1 MVFLTR
7 ARGHHHPRA
16 GVIEC
21 AVIGIKDARWGD
33 RPLALI
39 VRDPKTQPPANEDDV
54 KAHVNG
60 LLWQGH
66 HFKIRRAAENH
77 ICRSSRTDER
87 GQDQQEGVAR
97 EIWRCSLASAEQNQT
112 LGREAPDQ
120 TRIAGRVPMTNNP
133 DANDPRSE
141 SISDQASR
149 STLALNPLVGLRRQ
163 GLVDSTMILLNAIA
177 REPAVAV
184 NQLLEFLGEMGNVVA
199 GKSERK
205 PEAGDKRFADKT
217 WKDSAVHRGLLQA
230 YLAWGDSLNKFID
243 QTSLSDINKTRP
255 HLVASMFIDAAAPTN
270 NLLSNPAAV
279 RQFFDTGGSRLR
291 RRGKH

>member
-1 MVFLTR
+1 
-7 ARGHHHPRA
+7 
-16 GVIEC
+16 
-21 AVIGIKDARWGD
+21 
-33 RPLALI
+33 
-39 VRDPKTQPPANEDDV
+39 
-54 KAHVNG
+54 
-60 LLWQGH
+60 
-66 HFKIRRAAENH
+66 
-77 ICRSSRTDER
+77 
-87 GQDQQEGVAR
+87 
-97 EIWRCSLASAEQNQT
+97 
-112 LGREAPDQ
+112 
-120 TRIAGRVPMTNNP
+120 MTNNP

-141 SISDQASR
+141 SNSDQASR

-163 GLVDSTMILLNAIA
+163 DLVDSTMILLNAIA

-217 WKDSAVHRGLLQA
+217 WKDSAVHPGLLQA

-279 RQFFDTGGSRLR
+279 RQFFDTGGLSQCGAMYKFFELIGQNCRLLLR
-291 RRGKH
+291 RDEASFMSMHKLAADDRAVDLPIESSWGQYHYGAGP